1 MNSKSSTKQTKKMT
15 TKDLLEKRDDV
26 TGYFHNVT
34 TIKESKTKFK
44 YFNFDI
50 QTENDLI
57 KGVCFELTLHKDI
70 VKKCEIQRPVNNGH
84 YSVKASLQHK
94 QTNTLVP
101 KL

>member
-1 MNSKSSTKQTKKMT
+1 MT

-26 TGYFHNVT
+26 TGYFHKVT

-50 QTENDLI
+50 QTEKDLI
-57 KGVCFELTLHKDI
+57 KGVIICFELTLHKDI
-70 VKKCEIQRPVNNGH
+70 VKRCEIQRPVNNSH
-84 YSVKASLQHK
+84 YSVNASLQLK